1 MLIANT
7 KPIMIIG
14 FAKSA
19 MTEEIYQG
27 IIRALPGR
35 PDIPQSVTIIPP
47 KEFLELEHK
56 DSYQFATA
64 FTLDVNLRKKVIG
77 VIDELNLD
85 CVSYIHDS
93 VIYYNDMTTIGKDCF
108 IAPHTVMLLGSKIG
122 SHCIIETNCL
132 VAHYAEL
139 EDNVILHAGTMIAG
153 KTKVCKHTVFNF
165 KAAAVNALVIGSD
178 IEVGASSTVTK
189 NIQDPGVYVG
199 TPARRLRDRINFEDK
214 HDF

>member
-1 MLIANT
+1 MLVANT
-7 KPIMIIG
+7 KPIAIIG

-27 IIRALPGR
+27 IVRALPSR
-35 PDIPQSVTIIPP
+35 PEIPQTVSIISPN
-47 KEFLELEHK
+47 EFLELEHK
-56 DSYQFATA
+56 ENYQFATA
-64 FTLDVNLRKKVIG
+64 FTLDVNLRKRVIAL
-77 VIDELNLD
+77 IDELNLD

-93 VIYYNDMTTIGKDCF
+93 VIYYDDMTKIGKDCF

-165 KAAAVNALVIGSD
+165 KASAVNALTIGSD

-189 NIQDPGVYVG
+189 SIQEPGVYIG
-199 TPARRLRDRINFEDK
+199 TPARRIRDRYEFKDQ